1 MAGDSPKKH
10 VRAAVETLRNIAS
23 QVSGKSAKQLQ
34 GGDSLADDLG
44 YDDRELE
51 NLAVWQRQVGNA
63 LRTDDGR
70 TRILAKHLEGKSV
83 RQVLDETLKRSIGVE
98 RKDDELDKLISE
110 ARTML

>member
-1 MAGDSPKKH
+1 MAKGSPKKY

-23 QVSGKSAKQLQ
+23 QVRGSSAKELQ
-34 GGDSLADDLG
+34 GGDLLADDLG

-70 TRILAKHLEGKSV
+70 TRILAKHLKEKNV
-83 RQVLDETLKRSIGVE
+83 RQVLGETLKRSIGAE
-98 RKDDELDKLISE
+98 HKDDELDRLISE
-110 ARTML
+110 ARTTL